1 MPICRPRCAG
11 GGFIC
16 GAANRWRRDS
26 AYNAR
31 LVPWEGAATAEP
43 AAQAGFHQRFSV
55 LPSVSLLESFQT
67 SQFTVMLVIYL
78 VAITAEAMSGA
89 LAAGRRNMDIF
100 GVAVI
105 AFVTALGGGTIRD
118 MVLGHYPI
126 GWTQH
131 PEYVYLVISAGL
143 LTILV
148 ARHMHHLKQV
158 FLLLDAM
165 GLIAF
170 SLIGCNVA
178 LELGYPPVVVVMS
191 GMLTGISGG
200 ILRDVLCNQVP
211 VVFRRELYASVSLAV
226 CLLFL
231 GLRTLDVGSNTSTA
245 VCFAAGLTLRLAAI
259 RFRWRLPV
267 FSYQQRWEE

>member
-1 MPICRPRCAG
+1 M
-11 GGFIC
+11 
-16 GAANRWRRDS
+16 
-26 AYNAR
+26 
-31 LVPWEGAATAEP
+31 L
-43 AAQAGFHQRFSV
+43 
-55 LPSVSLLESFQT
+55 LPSASLLET
-67 SQFTVMLVIYL
+67 SQAAPVTTMLVIYL

-143 LTILV
+143 LTTVV
-148 ARHMHHLKQV
+148 ARYMRHLKQV

-170 SLIGCNVA
+170 SLIGCSVA
-178 LELGYPPVVVVMS
+178 LQHDYPRVVVIMA

-200 ILRDVLCNQVP
+200 IVRDVLCNQVP

-226 CLLFL
+226 CLLYWAL
-231 GLRTLDVGSNTSTA
+231 EVLQVNQDVSIA
-245 VCFAAGLTLRLAAI
+245 VCFAGGLAFRMLAI
-259 RFRWRLPV
+259 RCGWRLPV
-267 FSYQQRWEE
+267 FSYQERWE